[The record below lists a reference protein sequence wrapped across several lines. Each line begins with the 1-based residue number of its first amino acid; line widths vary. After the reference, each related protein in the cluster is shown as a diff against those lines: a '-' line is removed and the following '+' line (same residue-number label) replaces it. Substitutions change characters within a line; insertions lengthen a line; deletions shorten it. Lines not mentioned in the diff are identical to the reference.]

1 MTDIDTL
8 IEGENIVRD
17 AGGATVPTLVVRI
30 SHTASGARTWTVGAT
45 APLTPGGQ
53 GDLLAR
59 LLAVDD
65 AMTALNA
72 GQSAGELVSAGDVGN
87 GDPTLTEQL
96 RRSLIVSVLRRAA
109 ENGPAQPEGF
119 WVPSAAI
126 VAAVGGSRARIV
138 ADLQA
143 LVRVG
148 MVEYRPGGGRQHPSL
163 YRLVAKGETL
173 AYTDAKGKLTVLR
186 PRTAKA

>member
-1 MTDIDTL
+1 MTADIDTL
-8 IEGENIVRD
+8 VEGENLVRD

-30 SHTASGARTWTVGAT
+30 SHTASGARTWTIGAT

-53 GDLLAR
+53 GPLLER

-65 AMTALNA
+65 AMTKLNA
-72 GQSAGELVSAGDVGN
+72 GQSAGELESAGDVSN

-96 RRSLIVSVLRRAA
+96 RRSLIVSVLRQVRDAS
-109 ENGPAQPEGF
+109 GDGSG
-119 WVPSAAI
+119 WTPSASI

-143 LVRVG
+143 LVRAGVL
-148 MVEYRPGGGRQHPSL
+148 EYRAGGGRSRPST
-163 YRLVAKGETL
+163 YRLSPTASKWPPVSLRAVAE
-173 AYTDAKGKLTVLR
+173 
-186 PRTAKA
+186 